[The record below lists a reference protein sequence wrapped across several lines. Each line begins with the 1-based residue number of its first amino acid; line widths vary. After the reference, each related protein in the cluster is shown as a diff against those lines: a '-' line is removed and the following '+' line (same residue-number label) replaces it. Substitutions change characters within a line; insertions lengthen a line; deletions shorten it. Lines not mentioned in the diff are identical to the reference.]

1 MPARLVLIGAVLA
14 VLAGCGGGTATPGT
28 TVSPH
33 PATTG
38 TSAPQSPAPAQA
50 PSSAQPTAQP
60 STRPS
65 TQPAPPPAVTTQPAP
80 PPGTPAI
87 TGRLAGVDWTAIP
100 TSRKVVALTFDAGAN
115 ADAVASILATL
126 RNTGVP
132 ATFFLTGNFV
142 RDFPASAR
150 SIAAGGY
157 RIGNHTIS
165 HPYLTQKSDA
175 AARNEIL
182 GAARQIKAVTG
193 VNPAPL
199 FRFPYGDVNSHA
211 IAIANHLGYVPVR
224 WTVDT
229 LGWKGTSGGITTST
243 VISRVL
249 AGLRPGEIV
258 LMHVGSNPTDH
269 STLDAAALPRL
280 ITQLRARGYSFV
292 TLSALVG

>member
-1 MPARLVLIGAVLA
+1 MEKRLPARLILTGAVLA
-14 VLAGCGGGTATPGT
+14 VLAGCGGGAPAPGT

-33 PATTG
+33 PAPTG
-38 TSAPQSPAPAQA
+38 TSVPGTRPPTQVPSP
-50 PSSAQPTAQP
+50 AQP
-60 STRPS
+60 SQ
-65 TQPAPPPAVTTQPAP
+65 QPAPPPTRAAEPTPPPPAP
-80 PPGTPAI
+80 GITPV
-87 TGRLAGVDWTAIP
+87 TGPLAGVDWTVIP

-157 RIGNHTIS
+157 RVGNHTIS
-165 HPYLTQKSDA
+165 HPHLTQASDA
-175 AARNEIL
+175 AIRTEIL

-199 FRFPYGDVNSHA
+199 FRFPYGDVNAHT
-211 IAIANHLGYVPVR
+211 IAIANRLGYVPVR

-229 LGWKGTSGGITTST
+229 LGWKGTSGGITTSV

-249 AGLRPGEIV
+249 SGLRPGEIV

-269 STLDAAALPRL
+269 STLDADALPRL
-280 ITQLRARGYSFV
+280 IAQLRARGYSFV
-292 TLSALVG
+292 TLGALVG

>member
-1 MPARLVLIGAVLA
+1 M
-14 VLAGCGGGTATPGT
+14 PGT
-28 TVSPH
+28 RPPTQVPSP
-33 PATTG
+33 T
-38 TSAPQSPAPAQA
+38 
-50 PSSAQPTAQP
+50 QP
-60 STRPS
+60 SQ
-65 TQPAPPPAVTTQPAP
+65 QPAPPPTRAAEPTPPPPAP
-80 PPGTPAI
+80 GITPV
-87 TGRLAGVDWTAIP
+87 TGPLARVDWTVIP

-142 RDFPASAR
+142 RDFPASAQ

-157 RIGNHTIS
+157 RVGNHTIS
-165 HPYLTQKSDA
+165 HPHLTQASDA
-175 AARNEIL
+175 AIRTEIL

-199 FRFPYGDVNSHA
+199 FRFPYGDVNAHT
-211 IAIANHLGYVPVR
+211 IAIANRLGYVPVR

-229 LGWKGTSGGITTST
+229 LGWKGTSGGITTSV

-249 AGLRPGEIV
+249 SGLRPGEIV

-269 STLDAAALPRL
+269 STLDADALPRL
-280 ITQLRARGYSFV
+280 IAQLRARGYSFV
-292 TLSALVG
+292 TLGALVG